1 MKIAVVTGASRG
13 IGHFLSEKLSKENY
27 KVVNI
32 SRKSSNAFIDYSFD
46 LTNTQD
52 IGKLVKQIIKEVG
65 VPDLLINNAGVASMN
80 HTFLM
85 KDSDVEKIVD
95 VNLISPILLS
105 KEFGKFMIKKGGK
118 ILNISTVAVPLLL
131 DGEAVYAATKSGIEV
146 FTKIL
151 AKELSRSKVDV
162 SCIGLTPI
170 DTDLIKNV
178 PKEKIEKIIESQPT
192 QKYQLEDVWELTYKF
207 YILRI
212 KNERKSI
219 LLRWF
224 KKYF

>member
-192 QKYQLEDVWELTYKF
+192 PKKYQLEDVWELTYKF
-207 YILRI
+207 LYS
-212 KNERKSI
+212 KD
-219 LLRWF
+219 
-224 KKYF
+224 KKMNGKVFYLGGF

>member
-95 VNLISPILLS
+95 INLISPILLS

-192 QKYQLEDVWELTYKF
+192 PKKYQLEDVWELTYKF
-207 YILRI
+207 LYS
-212 KNERKSI
+212 KD
-219 LLRWF
+219 
-224 KKYF
+224 KKMNGKVFYLGGF

>member
-27 KVVNI
+27 RVVNI
-32 SRKSSNAFIDYSFD
+32 SRKSSDAFIDYSFD

-65 VPDLLINNAGVASMN
+65 IPDLLINNAGVASMN

-85 KDSDVEKIVD
+85 KDSVVEKIVD
-95 VNLISPILLS
+95 VNFISPILLS

-178 PKEKIEKIIESQPT
+178 PKDKIDKITELLPT
-192 QKYQLEDVWELTYKF
+192 PKKYQLEDVWELTYKF
-207 YILRI
+207 LYS
-212 KNERKSI
+212 ED
-219 LLRWF
+219 
-224 KKYF
+224 KKMNGEVFYLGGF

>member
-65 VPDLLINNAGVASMN
+65 IPDLLINNAGVASMN

-192 QKYQLEDVWELTYKF
+192 PKKYQLEDVWELIYKF
-207 YILRI
+207 LYS
-212 KNERKSI
+212 KD
-219 LLRWF
+219 
-224 KKYF
+224 KKMNGKVFYLGGF

>member
-13 IGHFLSEKLSKENY
+13 IGHFLSEKLSNENY

-151 AKELSRSKVDV
+151 AKELSRFKVDV

-192 QKYQLEDVWELTYKF
+192 PKKYELEDVWELTYKF
-207 YILRI
+207 LYS
-212 KNERKSI
+212 KD
-219 LLRWF
+219 
-224 KKYF
+224 KKMNGKVFYLGGF

>member
-13 IGHFLSEKLSKENY
+13 IGHFLSEKLSEENY

-65 VPDLLINNAGVASMN
+65 IPDLLINNAGVASMN

-192 QKYQLEDVWELTYKF
+192 PKKYQLEDVWELTYKF
-207 YILRI
+207 LYS
-212 KNERKSI
+212 KD
-219 LLRWF
+219 
-224 KKYF
+224 KKMNGKVFYLGGF

>member
-85 KDSDVEKIVD
+85 KDSDVEKIVE

-192 QKYQLEDVWELTYKF
+192 PKKYQLEDVWELTYKF
-207 YILRI
+207 LYS
-212 KNERKSI
+212 KD
-219 LLRWF
+219 
-224 KKYF
+224 KKMNGKVFYLGGF

>member
-27 KVVNI
+27 RVVNI
-32 SRKSSNAFIDYSFD
+32 SRKSSDAFIDYSFD

-65 VPDLLINNAGVASMN
+65 IPDLLINNAGVASMN

-95 VNLISPILLS
+95 VNFISPILLS

-178 PKEKIEKIIESQPT
+178 PKDKIDKITESLPT
-192 QKYQLEDVWELTYKF
+192 PKKYQLEDVWELTYKF
-207 YILRI
+207 LYS
-212 KNERKSI
+212 ED
-219 LLRWF
+219 
-224 KKYF
+224 KKMNGEVFYLGGF

>member
-52 IGKLVKQIIKEVG
+52 TGKLVKQIIKEVG

-192 QKYQLEDVWELTYKF
+192 PKKYQLEDVWELTYKF
-207 YILRI
+207 LYS
-212 KNERKSI
+212 KD
-219 LLRWF
+219 
-224 KKYF
+224 KKMNGKVFYLGGF

>member
-52 IGKLVKQIIKEVG
+52 IGTLVKQIIKEVG

-118 ILNISTVAVPLLL
+118 ILNISTVAVP
-131 DGEAVYAATKSGIEV
+131 
-146 FTKIL
+146 
-151 AKELSRSKVDV
+151 
-162 SCIGLTPI
+162 
-170 DTDLIKNV
+170 
-178 PKEKIEKIIESQPT
+178 QPT
-192 QKYQLEDVWELTYKF
+192 SARPAINETILNLINLNPFLHQTATWACRTICYQDTT
-207 YILRI
+207 
-212 KNERKSI
+212 
-219 LLRWF
+219 
-224 KKYF
+224 

>member
-13 IGHFLSEKLSKENY
+13 IGHFLSEKLSNENY

-52 IGKLVKQIIKEVG
+52 IGTLVKQIIKEVG

-192 QKYQLEDVWELTYKF
+192 PKKYQLEDVWELTYKF
-207 YILRI
+207 LYS
-212 KNERKSI
+212 KD
-219 LLRWF
+219 
-224 KKYF
+224 KKMNGKVFYLGGF

>member
-1 MKIAVVTGASRG
+1 MKIGVVTGASRG

-118 ILNISTVAVPLLL
+118 ILKHNTVAVPLLL
-131 DGEAVYAATKSGIEV
+131 DGEVVYAATKSGIEV

-178 PKEKIEKIIESQPT
+178 PKEKIEKIIDVNLH

-207 YILRI
+207 LYSKR
-212 KNERKSI
+212 
-219 LLRWF
+219 
-224 KKYF
+224 

>member
-27 KVVNI
+27 RVVNI
-32 SRKSSNAFIDYSFD
+32 SRKSSDAFIDYSFD

-65 VPDLLINNAGVASMN
+65 IPDLLINNAGVASMN

-95 VNLISPILLS
+95 VNFISPILLS

-178 PKEKIEKIIESQPT
+178 PKDKIDKIT
-192 QKYQLEDVWELTYKF
+192 
-207 YILRI
+207 
-212 KNERKSI
+212 
-219 LLRWF
+219 
-224 KKYF
+224 

>member
-52 IGKLVKQIIKEVG
+52 TGKLVKQIIKEVG

-192 QKYQLEDVWELTYKF
+192 PKKYELEDVWELTYKF
-207 YILRI
+207 LYS
-212 KNERKSI
+212 KD
-219 LLRWF
+219 
-224 KKYF
+224 KKMNGKVFYLGGF

>member
-65 VPDLLINNAGVASMN
+65 IPDLLINNAGVASMN

-178 PKEKIEKIIESQPT
+178 PKDKIDKITESLPT
-192 QKYQLEDVWELTYKF
+192 PKKYQLEDVWELTYKF
-207 YILRI
+207 LYS
-212 KNERKSI
+212 KD
-219 LLRWF
+219 
-224 KKYF
+224 KKMNGKVFYLGGF

>member
-1 MKIAVVTGASRG
+1 
-13 IGHFLSEKLSKENY
+13 
-27 KVVNI
+27 
-32 SRKSSNAFIDYSFD
+32 
-46 LTNTQD
+46 
-52 IGKLVKQIIKEVG
+52 
-65 VPDLLINNAGVASMN
+65 MN

-178 PKEKIEKIIESQPT
+178 PKDKIDKIIESLPT
-192 QKYQLEDVWELTYKF
+192 PKKYQLEDVWELTYKF
-207 YILRI
+207 LYSKDKKMNGKVFYLGGL
-212 KNERKSI
+212 KSI
-219 LLRWF
+219 FDPVF
-224 KKYF
+224 K

>member
-65 VPDLLINNAGVASMN
+65 IPDLLINNAGVASMN

-95 VNLISPILLS
+95 VNFISPILLS

-178 PKEKIEKIIESQPT
+178 PKDKIDKITESLPT
-192 QKYQLEDVWELTYKF
+192 PKKYQLEDVWELTYKF
-207 YILRI
+207 LYS
-212 KNERKSI
+212 ED
-219 LLRWF
+219 
-224 KKYF
+224 KKMNGEVFYLGGF

>member
-65 VPDLLINNAGVASMN
+65 IPDLLINNAGVASMN

-85 KDSDVEKIVD
+85 KDSDVENIVD

-131 DGEAVYAATKSGIEV
+131 EGEAVYAATKSGIEV

-151 AKELSRSKVDV
+151 AKELSRSKIDV

-192 QKYQLEDVWELTYKF
+192 PKKYQLEDIWELTYKF
-207 YILRI
+207 LYS
-212 KNERKSI
+212 ND
-219 LLRWF
+219 
-224 KKYF
+224 KKMNGKVFYLGGF

>member
-1 MKIAVVTGASRG
+1 MLIL
-13 IGHFLSEKLSKENY
+13 F
-27 KVVNI
+27 
-32 SRKSSNAFIDYSFD
+32 SNF
-46 LTNTQD
+46 
-52 IGKLVKQIIKEVG
+52 
-65 VPDLLINNAGVASMN
+65 
-80 HTFLM
+80 
-85 KDSDVEKIVD
+85 
-95 VNLISPILLS
+95 LS

-178 PKEKIEKIIESQPT
+178 PKDKIDKITESLPT
-192 QKYQLEDVWELTYKF
+192 PKKYQLEDVWELTYKF
-207 YILRI
+207 LYSEDKMNGEVFYLGG
-212 KNERKSI
+212 
-219 LLRWF
+219 F
-224 KKYF
+224 

>member
-192 QKYQLEDVWELTYKF
+192 PKKYELEDVWELTYKF
-207 YILRI
+207 LYS
-212 KNERKSI
+212 KD
-219 LLRWF
+219 
-224 KKYF
+224 KKMNGKVFYLGGF

>member
-65 VPDLLINNAGVASMN
+65 IPDLLINNAGVASMN

-151 AKELSRSKVDV
+151 AKELLRSKVDV

-192 QKYQLEDVWELTYKF
+192 PKKYQLEDVWELTYKF
-207 YILRI
+207 LYS
-212 KNERKSI
+212 KD
-219 LLRWF
+219 
-224 KKYF
+224 KKMNGKVFYLGGF

>member
-13 IGHFLSEKLSKENY
+13 IGHFLSEKLSNENY

-65 VPDLLINNAGVASMN
+65 IPDLLINNAGVASMN

-85 KDSDVEKIVD
+85 KDSDVEEIVD
-95 VNLISPILLS
+95 INLISPILLS

-192 QKYQLEDVWELTYKF
+192 PKKYQLEDVWDLTYKF
-207 YILRI
+207 LYS
-212 KNERKSI
+212 ND
-219 LLRWF
+219 
-224 KKYF
+224 KKMNGKVFYLGGF

>member
-95 VNLISPILLS
+95 INLISPILLS

-192 QKYQLEDVWELTYKF
+192 PKKYQLEDVWELIYKF
-207 YILRI
+207 LYS
-212 KNERKSI
+212 KD
-219 LLRWF
+219 
-224 KKYF
+224 KKMNGKVFYLGGF

>member
-65 VPDLLINNAGVASMN
+65 IPDLLINNAGVASMN

-192 QKYQLEDVWELTYKF
+192 PKKYQLEDVWELTYKF
-207 YILRI
+207 LYS
-212 KNERKSI
+212 KD
-219 LLRWF
+219 
-224 KKYF
+224 KKMNGKVFYLGGF

>member
-27 KVVNI
+27 RVVNI
-32 SRKSSNAFIDYSFD
+32 SRKSSDAFIDYSFD

-65 VPDLLINNAGVASMN
+65 IPDLLINNAGVASMN

-95 VNLISPILLS
+95 VNFISPILLS

-178 PKEKIEKIIESQPT
+178 PKDKIDKITESLPT
-192 QKYQLEDVWELTYKF
+192 P
-207 YILRI
+207 
-212 KNERKSI
+212 KNI
-219 LLRWF
+219 N
-224 KKYF
+224 

>member
-13 IGHFLSEKLSKENY
+13 IGRFLSEKLSKENY
-27 KVVNI
+27 RVVNI

-65 VPDLLINNAGVASMN
+65 IPDLLINNAGVASMN

-85 KDSDVEKIVD
+85 KDSDVENIVD
-95 VNLISPILLS
+95 VNFISPILLS

-151 AKELSRSKVDV
+151 AKELSRSKVEV

-170 DTDLIKNV
+170 YTDLIKNV
-178 PKEKIEKIIESQPT
+178 PKDKIDKITESLPT
-192 QKYQLEDVWELTYKF
+192 PKKYQLEDVWELTYKF
-207 YILRI
+207 LYS
-212 KNERKSI
+212 ED
-219 LLRWF
+219 
-224 KKYF
+224 KKMNGKVFYLGGF

>member
-27 KVVNI
+27 RVVNI
-32 SRKSSNAFIDYSFD
+32 SRKSSDAFIDYSFD

-65 VPDLLINNAGVASMN
+65 IPDLLINNAGVASMN

-95 VNLISPILLS
+95 VNFISPILLS

-178 PKEKIEKIIESQPT
+178 PKDKIDKITELLPT
-192 QKYQLEDVWELTYKF
+192 PKKYQLEDVWELTYKF
-207 YILRI
+207 LYS
-212 KNERKSI
+212 ED
-219 LLRWF
+219 
-224 KKYF
+224 KKMNGEVFYLGGF

>member
-1 MKIAVVTGASRG
+1 MKIAVVTGASKG
-13 IGHFLSEKLSKENY
+13 IGYFLSEKLSKENY

-52 IGKLVKQIIKEVG
+52 IGQLVKQVIKEVG

-85 KDSDVEKIVD
+85 KDLDVKKIVD
-95 VNLISPILLS
+95 VNLISPIILS
-105 KEFGKFMIKKGGK
+105 KEFGKFMVKKGGK

-178 PKEKIEKIIESQPT
+178 PKEKIDKIIESQPIPK
-192 QKYQLEDVWELTYKF
+192 KYQLDDVWELTYKF
-207 YILRI
+207 LYS
-212 KNERKSI
+212 KN
-219 LLRWF
+219 
-224 KKYF
+224 KKMNGKVFYLGGF

>member
-27 KVVNI
+27 RVVNI
-32 SRKSSNAFIDYSFD
+32 SRKSSDAFIDYSFD

-95 VNLISPILLS
+95 VNFISPILLS

-178 PKEKIEKIIESQPT
+178 PKDKIDKITESLPT
-192 QKYQLEDVWELTYKF
+192 PKKYQLEDVWELTYKF
-207 YILRI
+207 LYS
-212 KNERKSI
+212 ED
-219 LLRWF
+219 
-224 KKYF
+224 KKMNGEVFYLGGF